1 MVDHLHYKC
10 SFIFI
15 MKSPM
20 HYRKKILQL
29 FILFYSATSFAQS
42 YKQDTL
48 HGEFM
53 YQLKA
58 KFDIR
63 TDDRHEEFF
72 TLLIGENRAFFAS
85 MNSLKRDSV
94 LDRSRVTTHNAD
106 GSITLSIKNGTSIPQ
121 TNFHFTII
129 QSNETIQYFSPV
141 GMSVLTYKVPIIKNW
156 KLINESKVI
165 NTINCKKAE
174 VTYKGRNWIAWYSPE
189 IPLPYGPYKFSGL
202 PGLIVKITDDKV
214 DYDFE
219 LVKSVSDS
227 KLKGKLITIRKSR
240 YTEAIETT
248 QQKLKQAMR
257 NADANTA
264 AVLASY
270 GTTIIKGQEIARQ
283 RQKEREENRKY
294 ENPIELE

>member
-1 MVDHLHYKC
+1 
-10 SFIFI
+10 
-15 MKSPM
+15 M

-29 FILFYSATSFAQS
+29 FILFYSAISFAQS
-42 YKQDTL
+42 YKQDTTL

-72 TLLIGENRAFFAS
+72 ALLIGENRAFFAS

-94 LDRSRVTTHNAD
+94 LDKSRVTTHNAD

-141 GMSVLTYKVPIIKNW
+141 GMSVLTYKVSVIKNW

-174 VTYKGRNWIAWYSPE
+174 VTFKGRNWIAWYSPE

-202 PGLIVKITDDKV
+202 PGLIVKITDDKG